1 MATFGPKDSTRSA
14 NRRRTS
20 RWLREYSMLE
30 ITEPD
35 PADTV
40 DGSCVDVVVYQDKP
54 IITGDYD
61 DDIDR

>member
-1 MATFGPKDSTRSA
+1 
-14 NRRRTS
+14 
-20 RWLREYSMLE
+20 MLE